1 MNLGYNVHGYTKEKW
16 LYYDFDHSNIGLTFG
31 FQISCT
37 SSEKVDDVE
46 MFSDVEHD
54 LDLGHEG
61 RQVVPVHRRVGHLD
75 GDRQDVVAFTDPD
88 RFSFELFYN

>member
-1 MNLGYNVHGYTKEKW
+1 MCLKTQC
-16 LYYDFDHSNIGLTFG
+16 DCTMISTIRIFTFG
-31 FQISCT
+31 FQISGA